1 VVKRFNTY
9 RWPVALLCLGL
20 AGPGAGTHA
29 SERLAAH
36 GVGVTAPDFA
46 LPAATGGN
54 VRLSEHRGEV
64 VVLAFWSSACG
75 TCLSEL
81 AALDQLQQTYR
92 PAGLVTLAV
101 SVEDDVMR
109 SARFAADHPARF
121 PLLLDRKK
129 TVSRA
134 YGIERLPTTVLID
147 RRGRVQAV
155 LKDFRSTDDS
165 YVAQVRAL
173 LDDPL

>member
-1 VVKRFNTY
+1 MGGSTRPWSCNSTKSD
-9 RWPVALLCLGL
+9 
-20 AGPGAGTHA
+20 PG
-29 SERLAAH
+29 SVISFSRPS
-36 GVGVTAPDFA
+36 TAR
-46 LPAATGGN
+46 ATSGDC
-54 VRLSEHRGEV
+54 
-64 VVLAFWSSACG
+64 WSSACG

-101 SVEDDVMR
+101 SVEDDVLR

-129 TVSRA
+129 SVSRA

>member
-1 VVKRFNTY
+1 LKRTDSY
-9 RWPVALLCLGL
+9 RWLAALLCLGL
-20 AGPGAGTHA
+20 VGPGAGTQA
-29 SERLAAH
+29 SERVATH
-36 GVGVTAPDFA
+36 GVGVNAPDFA

-64 VVLAFWSSACG
+64 VLLAFWSSSCS
-75 TCLSEL
+75 TCVSEL
-81 AALDQLQQTYR
+81 AALDRLQQTYR

-101 SVEDDVMR
+101 SVEDDLVR

-129 TVSRA
+129 SVSRA